1 MRKLQLTIHLNRLQ
15 FMNKLLSI
23 IIVVGLIYGCSS
35 VSNNSSNTFYNVNK
49 LNTDIEK
56 YLDLDL
62 MALKKKADLAYSK
75 DSTFYIELIQTYYK
89 MDSAKCFERA
99 NIPVDPLDSQGN
111 KLNVK
116 NQSDSLALLMIS
128 SFAESII
135 LDNCTDSSQD
145 SLCIYKM
152 KWKRAMEKSNPKEQQ
167 MWHGSFHSPFKKL
180 IDKDFLS
187 EEEQNYMILF
197 LHYLGRLSY
206 SN

>member
-1 MRKLQLTIHLNRLQ
+1 MNR
-15 FMNKLLSI
+15 LLSI
-23 IIVVGLIYGCSS
+23 IIVVGLFYGCSS
-35 VSNNSSNTFYNVNK
+35 VANKEPNNFFNVDK
-49 LNTDIEK
+49 LNSDIK
-56 YLDLDL
+56 KKVDLDL
-62 MALKKKADLAYSK
+62 MALKKNADLVYSK

-116 NQSDSLALLMIS
+116 NQSDSLALLMMN

-135 LDNCTDSSQD
+135 LDNCTDSSKD
-145 SLCIYKM
+145 SLCVYKM

-167 MWHGSFHSPFKKL
+167 MWHGSFHAPFKKL
-180 IDKDFLS
+180 MDKNLLT